1 MSRKFEFES
10 VAYDTVFRVVE
21 RRNGEAFARWNARVI
36 KTPSWDE
43 TGTTYT
49 ITLERTTDPANS
61 GTLYLNE

>member
-1 MSRKFEFES
+1 MSRKVEFES

-36 KTPSWDE
+36 KNPSWDE
-43 TGTTYT
+43 TGAMCP
-49 ITLERTTDPANS
+49 IILERTTDPANS